1 MLFVL
6 NWCFITK
13 PKSNTEKG
21 MDWQLQ
27 LIALFVYISKYY
39 DEYLWTYSQRLS
51 HNASPEFS
59 DVEVIAVYLWGVI
72 RGYHQV
78 QDIHQYTRDHLHQW
92 FPKLCGYVSYIQR
105 LNRLSEVFVP
115 LIGQIQQDFPQME
128 GMEMIRLIDSMP
140 IMLAKAQRSGCAKVA
155 GELANKGYNSTKK
168 TYYYGVKLHIL
179 AFRRRGRLP
188 IPDYIGLTPA
198 SEADINIL
206 KEISEDIHL
215 TPVYADKAYIDEA
228 LSQLLDQQGSPLN
241 TPVKKKKGQKEL
253 LLFQFAWSTLV
264 SQVRQP
270 IESLFNWIQE
280 KTGIQVASK
289 VRSSQGLMVHVFGKI
304 AAAMMLLSTN
314 LNS

>member
-1 MLFVL
+1 
-6 NWCFITK
+6 
-13 PKSNTEKG
+13 

-27 LIALFVYISKYY
+27 LISLFVYICKHD
-39 DEYLWTYSQRLS
+39 DEYLWTYAQRMS

-59 DVEVIAVYLWGVI
+59 DAEVITIYLWGVI

-78 QDIHQYTRDHLHQW
+78 RDIHQYTRDHLHQW
-92 FPKLCGYVSYIQR
+92 FPKLPGYVTYVQR

-115 LIGQIQQDFPQME
+115 LISQIQQDFPQMQ
-128 GMEMIRLIDSMP
+128 GVEMIRLIDSMP
-140 IMLAKAQRSGCAKVA
+140 IMMAKGQRSGNAKVA
-155 GELANKGYNSTKK
+155 GELANKGYNATRK

-179 AFRRRGRLP
+179 AFRRPGQLP
-188 IPDYIGLTPA
+188 LPDYIGLTPA

-215 TPVYADKAYIDEA
+215 TPVYADKAYIDET
-228 LSQLLDQQGSPLN
+228 LRQLLDKQGSPLN

-253 LLFQFAWSTLV
+253 FLFQSARSTLV

-289 VRSSQGLMVHVFGKI
+289 VRSFQGLMVHVFGKI
-304 AAAMMLLSTN
+304 AAAMILLSTN
-314 LNS
+314 LNP

>member
-1 MLFVL
+1 
-6 NWCFITK
+6 
-13 PKSNTEKG
+13 

-27 LIALFVYISKYY
+27 LITLFVYISKYY
-39 DEYLWTYSQRLS
+39 DKYLWTYAQRMS
-51 HNASPEFS
+51 RNASPEFS
-59 DVEVIAVYLWGVI
+59 DIEVITVYLWGVM

-115 LIGQIQQDFPQME
+115 LINQIQQDFPQME

-140 IMLAKAQRSGCAKVA
+140 IMIAKAQRSGSAKAA
-155 GELANKGYNSTKK
+155 GEFANKGYNSTKK

-179 AFRRRGRLP
+179 ALRRCGQLP
-188 IPDYIGLTPA
+188 LPDYIGLTPA
-198 SEADINIL
+198 SEADINVL
-206 KEISEDIHL
+206 KAIAEDIHL

-228 LSQLLDQQGSPLN
+228 LSRLLDQQGSPLN
-241 TPVKKKKGQKEL
+241 TPVKKEKGQKEL
-253 LLFQFAWSTLV
+253 LLFQSAWSTLV

-289 VRSSQGLMVHVFGKI
+289 VRSFQGLMVHVFGKI
-304 AAAMMLLSTN
+304 AAAMFLLTTN
-314 LNS
+314 LNP

>member
-1 MLFVL
+1 
-6 NWCFITK
+6 
-13 PKSNTEKG
+13 

-27 LIALFVYISKYY
+27 LITLFVFISNHY
-39 DEYLWTYSQRLS
+39 DDYLWIYAQRMS
-51 HNASPEFS
+51 PNASPEFS

-72 RGYHQV
+72 RGFRQV
-78 QDIHQYTRDHLHQW
+78 QDIHRYTQDHLQQW
-92 FPKLCGYVSYIQR
+92 FPKLPGYVSYIQR

-128 GMEMIRLIDSMP
+128 GVEMIRLIDSMP
-140 IMLAKAQRSGCAKVA
+140 IMMAKAQRSGSAKVA
-155 GELANKGYNSTKK
+155 GELANKGYNATKK

-179 AFRRRGRLP
+179 AFRRRGQLP
-188 IPDYIGLTPA
+188 LPDYIGVTPA

-206 KEISEDIHL
+206 KEISGDIHL
-215 TPVYADKAYIDEA
+215 TPVYADKAYIDEV
-228 LSQLLDQQGSPLN
+228 LSQTLNQQGSPLH

-253 LLFQFAWSTLV
+253 FLFQSALSTLV

-289 VRSSQGLMVHVFGKI
+289 VRSFQGLMVHVFGKI
-304 AAAMMLLSTN
+304 AAAMMLLSPS
-314 LNS
+314 LNP